1 MVPLPLTL
9 YRLSKEYER
18 KTINFSFFSGG
29 GSNETLKKS
38 YGDGHHNS
46 VALAAVRDLQTQ
58 QSLRMGA
65 PLPTKS
71 VLLIRAVQSIETS
84 NLMTPELVTPTYC
97 DEEKTPEVEEKKI
110 SANEEKS
117 SRLPTVSEAAKAV
130 AIIGTDKKIGFFL
143 LWVYFYFIWFSGPLL
158 RYLKFHANLLY
169 KKSSFSYV
177 HIST

>member
-1 MVPLPLTL
+1 M
-9 YRLSKEYER
+9 
-18 KTINFSFFSGG
+18 
-29 GSNETLKKS
+29 KKS
-38 YGDGHHNS
+38 YGDDHHNS

-130 AIIGTDKKIGFFL
+130 AIIGTEKNRVFPFMGSFL
-143 LWVYFYFIWFSGPLL
+143 FYMVL
-158 RYLKFHANLLY
+158 RTFVEI
-169 KKSSFSYV
+169 FE
-177 HIST
+177 ISC

>member
-1 MVPLPLTL
+1 M
-9 YRLSKEYER
+9 
-18 KTINFSFFSGG
+18 
-29 GSNETLKKS
+29 
-38 YGDGHHNS
+38 
-46 VALAAVRDLQTQ
+46 ALAAVRDLQTQ

-97 DEEKTPEVEEKKI
+97 DEEKTPTEVEEKKI

-130 AIIGTDKKIGFFL
+130 AIIGTF
-143 LWVYFYFIWFSGPLL
+143 FYFMGLFLFYMAYNEIFEIL
-158 RYLKFHANLLY
+158 F
-169 KKSSFSYV
+169 
-177 HIST
+177 

>member
-1 MVPLPLTL
+1 MAAKWFNSLDTYDVSHF
-9 YRLSKEYER
+9 SKEYER
-18 KTINFSFFSGG
+18 KTINFSTFFSGG

-84 NLMTPELVTPTYC
+84 TLMTPELVTPTYC

-110 SANEEKS
+110 SANSGEKS

-130 AIIGTDKKIGFFL
+130 AIIGTEKKILFQLFLHVFKSQYFFFL
-143 LWVYFYFIWFSGPLL
+143 FEFKIF
-158 RYLKFHANLLY
+158 
-169 KKSSFSYV
+169 
-177 HIST
+177 

>member
-1 MVPLPLTL
+1 MSAKQYFL
-9 YRLSKEYER
+9 
-18 KTINFSFFSGG
+18 IFFSGG

-110 SANEEKS
+110 SANSEEKS

-130 AIIGTDKKIGFFL
+130 AIIGTEVIMLYLFYIFF
-143 LWVYFYFIWFSGPLL
+143 
-158 RYLKFHANLLY
+158 REKYLKFHNN
-169 KKSSFSYV
+169 
-177 HIST
+177 

>member
-1 MVPLPLTL
+1 MAIIISWHWQLFEI
-9 YRLSKEYER
+9 SKCDKR
-18 KTINFSFFSGG
+18 
-29 GSNETLKKS
+29 
-38 YGDGHHNS
+38 
-46 VALAAVRDLQTQ
+46 
-58 QSLRMGA
+58 LRMGA

-130 AIIGTDKKIGFFL
+130 AIIGTE
-143 LWVYFYFIWFSGPLL
+143 
-158 RYLKFHANLLY
+158 
-169 KKSSFSYV
+169 
-177 HIST
+177 

>member
-1 MVPLPLTL
+1 M
-9 YRLSKEYER
+9 
-18 KTINFSFFSGG
+18 
-29 GSNETLKKS
+29 
-38 YGDGHHNS
+38 
-46 VALAAVRDLQTQ
+46 ALAAVRDLQTQ

-110 SANEEKS
+110 SANSEEKS

-130 AIIGTDKKIGFFL
+130 AIIGTEKKTHFFL
-143 LWVYFYFIWFSGPLL
+143 LWVYLYFI
-158 RYLKFHANLLY
+158 
-169 KKSSFSYV
+169 
-177 HIST
+177 

>member
-1 MVPLPLTL
+1 
-9 YRLSKEYER
+9 
-18 KTINFSFFSGG
+18 
-29 GSNETLKKS
+29 
-38 YGDGHHNS
+38 
-46 VALAAVRDLQTQ
+46 
-58 QSLRMGA
+58 MGA

-130 AIIGTDKKIGFFL
+130 AIIGTEKKIGFFSFYGFIFIL
-143 LWVYFYFIWFSGPLL
+143 YGSPGLCWDIWNFMPIYYIKNQVSPMSTYLHKKDGVY
-158 RYLKFHANLLY
+158 NM
-169 KKSSFSYV
+169 KKQMF
-177 HIST
+177 T

>member
-1 MVPLPLTL
+1 M
-9 YRLSKEYER
+9 
-18 KTINFSFFSGG
+18 
-29 GSNETLKKS
+29 
-38 YGDGHHNS
+38 
-46 VALAAVRDLQTQ
+46 ALAAVRDLQTQ

-130 AIIGTDKKIGFFL
+130 AIIGTEKKCFFT
-143 LWVYFYFIWFSGPLL
+143 V
-158 RYLKFHANLLY
+158 
-169 KKSSFSYV
+169 
-177 HIST
+177 

>member
-1 MVPLPLTL
+1 M
-9 YRLSKEYER
+9 
-18 KTINFSFFSGG
+18 
-29 GSNETLKKS
+29 
-38 YGDGHHNS
+38 
-46 VALAAVRDLQTQ
+46 ALAAVRDLQTQ

-110 SANEEKS
+110 SANEEKL

-130 AIIGTDKKIGFFL
+130 AIIGTEKNRFFPFMVL
-143 LWVYFYFIWFSGPLL
+143 FLFYMVLPAFVEIFE
-158 RYLKFHANLLY
+158 
-169 KKSSFSYV
+169 
-177 HIST
+177 ISC